1 MNREV
6 IEDYLKTIY
15 TIQRKDGKVATTTL
29 AKEMGIAPASATGM
43 IKKLSDLKL
52 VTYEKYQ
59 GVKLTTAGEKIA
71 LEVIRHHRL
80 IELFLAEALGVPWDR
95 VHDEAE
101 KWEHMLSD
109 EVEEKIADLLG
120 HPTRDPHGSPIPD
133 RHGNMPEVTDVQL
146 VELQKGQ
153 QAVIMRVNS
162 DRPELLRYLGSL
174 SLYPNTKLIV
184 VDVAPFEGPLTI
196 NVNGKELV
204 LGRRVAENIFVEVKK

>member
-1 MNREV
+1 
-6 IEDYLKTIY
+6 
-15 TIQRKDGKVATTTL
+15 
-29 AKEMGIAPASATGM
+29 
-43 IKKLSDLKL
+43 
-52 VTYEKYQ
+52 
-59 GVKLTTAGEKIA
+59 
-71 LEVIRHHRL
+71 
-80 IELFLAEALGVPWDR
+80 
-95 VHDEAE
+95 
-101 KWEHMLSD
+101 MLSD